1 MTFLL
6 EDWTNISSNFIYG
19 LIVLFG
25 YSENDI
31 LEILDSSPERH
42 TVENLLLEV
51 SNIVS
56 SSCINWTQ
64 IQCCC
69 TDSPSTMIKS
79 CCLLNEMHKHII
91 VLPCALHT
99 LNLLANDLCKFED
112 TMPIVKSNCMIVN
125 FFTSSHVWFHNSKE
139 YKKNNGTKGK
149 CKFSVDSLCEA
160 QWYSKTKVCLGV
172 DAYE

>member
-1 MTFLL
+1 MSHSFPTRR
-6 EDWTNISSNFIYG
+6 SSD
-19 LIVLFG
+19 L
-25 YSENDI
+25 
-31 LEILDSSPERH
+31 
-42 TVENLLLEV
+42 

-69 TDSPSTMIKS
+69 TYSPSAMIKS
-79 CCLLNEMHKHII
+79 CCLLNEMHKHIT

-99 LNLLANDLCKFED
+99 LNLLTNDPCKFED